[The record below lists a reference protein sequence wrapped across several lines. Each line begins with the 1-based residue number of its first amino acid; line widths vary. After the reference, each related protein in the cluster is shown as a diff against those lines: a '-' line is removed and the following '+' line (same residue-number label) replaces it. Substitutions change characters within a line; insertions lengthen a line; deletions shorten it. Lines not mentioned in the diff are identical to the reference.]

1 MSDENTTHGPVAG
14 EPTDWLDQPENV
26 NRLIKLL
33 IAACVIVVL
42 ADFGYHKH
50 GHFGF
55 QEWFAFDAVFGFVAY
70 VGLVNAAKGLR
81 KLIMRSEDYYDR
93 PGDRPADRKDVV
105 AGSAADPGADG

>member
-1 MSDENTTHGPVAG
+1 MSDENTHDERLAG
-14 EPTDWLDQPENV
+14 EPEYWLDQPDNV
-26 NRLIKLL
+26 NLLIKLL
-33 IAACVIVVL
+33 IAACVLVVL

-81 KLIMRSEDYYDR
+81 KLIMRKEDYYDE
-93 PGDRPADRKDVV
+93 
-105 AGSAADPGADG
+105 